1 MYFFVDFQEFKTFNQ
16 RPPTFGGPT
25 QNKKSQNSNFMQLT
39 DRYSYNLNKF
49 DTSKVFFKEI
59 CPKTHVFLIHF

>member
-25 QNKKSQNSNFMQLT
+25 QNKKSQNLNFMQLT
-39 DRYSYNLNKF
+39 DRYSYSLN
-49 DTSKVFFKEI
+49 
-59 CPKTHVFLIHF
+59 IHSLLRLCDFSFPGKLA

>member
-1 MYFFVDFQEFKTFNQ
+1 MFYH
-16 RPPTFGGPT
+16 TFGWPT
-25 QNKKSQNSNFMQLT
+25 QNEKSQNSNFMQLT

-59 CPKTHVFLIHF
+59 CPKTHVFLIHFWGKIQKKSDSY